1 MSDAHFIET
10 IIGVGILLFAA
21 KLMAELFL
29 RLKLPI
35 VLGELIAGMV
45 VGPFALGGLE
55 IIDGKQLLQINDE
68 IRVLGEMGAIVIL
81 FMAGLEMTPKEF
93 LKGGKAAFVVGT
105 LGVVIPFFAGLAVFQ
120 LFGFDV
126 LQSML
131 IATALT
137 ATSIAISIQVLN
149 EFGKIKTP
157 EARLIIGAAIVDDIL
172 AIAVLS
178 VVTSMAGSEGGV
190 DDIDITEIT
199 ITILKVLGF
208 FAIMLVVAVVVI
220 PKIIT
225 PRLWKAK
232 GSVEGIAT
240 AAFFGA
246 AALAGSIGL
255 SPIVGAFAVGMALS
269 TTKVFEKIE
278 NYIGKIG
285 LIFAPLFF
293 AIMLIVAVVVIP
305 KVITPR
311 IWKAKGSV
319 EGIATAAFFG
329 AAALAGSIGLSPIV
343 GAFAVGMALSTTKVF
358 DKIENYVGKIGLIF
372 APLFFA
378 IIGAQV
384 DLRAV
389 DLNILALS
397 AVIVIIAVTTKLF
410 GCGLPA
416 MYFLKS
422 KQKGLRVGIGMISRG
437 EVGLIVAGVGIT
449 AGILTSEVYSTII
462 IMVVVTTIIT
472 PIWLKIEY
480 RKEQKNDK
488 NESNKTVKQK
498 SE

>member
-1 MSDAHFIET
+1 MAEAHLIET
-10 IIGVGILLFAA
+10 IIGIGILLFAA

-35 VLGELIAGMV
+35 VLGELLAGMI
-45 VGPFALGGLE
+45 VGPFALGAFFVV
-55 IIDGKQLLQINDE
+55 DGRQLLQINDE
-68 IRVLGEMGAIVIL
+68 IRILGEMGAIVIL

-93 LKGGKAAFVVGT
+93 LKGGKASFTVGS
-105 LGVVIPFFAGLAVFQ
+105 LGVIVPFFAGLVVFQ
-120 LFGFDV
+120 MFGFDA

-137 ATSIAISIQVLN
+137 ATSIAISIQVLS

-157 EARLIIGAAIVDDIL
+157 EARLIIGAAVVDDIL

-178 VVTSMAGSEGGV
+178 VVSSIAGSGGGV
-190 DDIDITEIT
+190 EDIEISQVV
-199 ITILKVLGF
+199 ITILQVLGF
-208 FAIMLVVAVVVI
+208 FAIMLIVAVVVI

-240 AAFFGA
+240 ASFFGA

-269 TTKVFEKIE
+269 TTKVFEKVE
-278 NYIGKIG
+278 NYIGK
-285 LIFAPLFF
+285 
-293 AIMLIVAVVVIP
+293 V
-305 KVITPR
+305 
-311 IWKAKGSV
+311 
-319 EGIATAAFFG
+319 
-329 AAALAGSIGLSPIV
+329 
-343 GAFAVGMALSTTKVF
+343 
-358 DKIENYVGKIGLIF
+358 GLIF

-389 DLNILALS
+389 DLNVLMLS
-397 AVIVIIAVTTKLF
+397 GIVIVVAVVTKLF

-416 MYFLKS
+416 ILFLKN
-422 KQKGLRVGIGMISRG
+422 KQQGMRVGIGMISRG
-437 EVGLIVAGVGIT
+437 EVGLIVAGVGVT

-462 IMVVVTTIIT
+462 IMVAVTTIIT
-472 PIWLKIEY
+472 PLWLKMEY
-480 RKEQKNDK
+480 RKEQK
-488 NESNKTVKQK
+488 SKTGATEQSIEQK
-498 SE
+498 PE

>member
-1 MSDAHFIET
+1 MAVEAHFIET

-45 VGPFALGGLE
+45 IGPFALGAYIVGSEGVPLLHINNE
-55 IIDGKQLLQINDE
+55 IK
-68 IRVLGEMGAIVIL
+68 VLGEIGAIVIL

-93 LKGGKAAFVVGT
+93 LKGGKASFTVGT
-105 LGVVIPFFAGLAVFQ
+105 LGVIVPFAAGLAVFQ
-120 LFGFDV
+120 MFGFDA

-137 ATSIAISIQVLN
+137 ATSIAISVQVLS
-149 EFGKIKTP
+149 EFGKLKSA
-157 EARLIIGAAIVDDIL
+157 EARLIIGAAVVDDIL

-178 VVTSMAGSEGGV
+178 VVISIANGPGGV
-190 DDIDITEIT
+190 ESIDISDVT
-199 ITILKVLGF
+199 IKILQVLGF
-208 FAIMLVVAVVVI
+208 FAAMLLASVWVM

-240 AAFFGA
+240 ASFFGA

-269 TTKVFEKIE
+269 TTKVFEKVE
-278 NYIGKIG
+278 NY
-285 LIFAPLFF
+285 AHQ
-293 AIMLIVAVVVIP
+293 
-305 KVITPR
+305 
-311 IWKAKGSV
+311 
-319 EGIATAAFFG
+319 
-329 AAALAGSIGLSPIV
+329 
-343 GAFAVGMALSTTKVF
+343 
-358 DKIENYVGKIGLIF
+358 IGLIF

-384 DLRAV
+384 DFRQV
-389 DLNILALS
+389 NMEILILS
-397 AVIVIIAVTTKLF
+397 AIIIAVAIVTKLF

-416 MYFLKS
+416 MMFLKS
-422 KQKGLRVGIGMISRG
+422 KSKGMKVGIGMISRG
-437 EVGLIVAGVGIT
+437 EVGLIVAGVGV
-449 AGILTSEVYSTII
+449 ASGILTSSVYSTIV
-462 IMVVVTTIIT
+462 IMVAVTTIIT

-480 RKEQKNDK
+480 RKEQKQDGVEPQVN
-488 NESNKTVKQK
+488 NQL
-498 SE
+498 